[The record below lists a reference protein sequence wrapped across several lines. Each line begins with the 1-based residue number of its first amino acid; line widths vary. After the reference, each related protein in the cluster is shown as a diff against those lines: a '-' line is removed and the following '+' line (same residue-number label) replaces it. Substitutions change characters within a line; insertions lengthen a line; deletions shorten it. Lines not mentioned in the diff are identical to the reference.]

1 MVFLSFTLIVLQT
14 CSMDPEPAV
23 TMNLLT
29 KHFLFVCSFFCCCC
43 FVVVVLLLFFLL
55 LLFFCSAAVA
65 R

>member
-43 FVVVVLLLFFLL
+43 FVVVVLLFFFCCC
-55 LLFFCSAAVA
+55 FFCSAAVA